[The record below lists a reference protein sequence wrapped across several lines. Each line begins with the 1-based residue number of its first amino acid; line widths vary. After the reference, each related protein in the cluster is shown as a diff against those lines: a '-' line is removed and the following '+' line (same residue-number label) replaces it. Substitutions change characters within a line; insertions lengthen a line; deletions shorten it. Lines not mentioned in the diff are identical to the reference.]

1 MKKCLECGSPMNDLV
16 GRSLEG
22 VEYKYYKCTK
32 CKREILDMKQLEDFA
47 QKYREM
53 KRFNAKISKWGLS
66 LGVRIPKELV
76 KKYNLKGNSNVVIIP
91 EKDGIRIIPA

>member
-1 MKKCLECGSPMNDLV
+1 MTIQRYIIRN
-16 GRSLEG
+16 
-22 VEYKYYKCTK
+22 
-32 CKREILDMKQLEDFA
+32 
-47 QKYREM
+47 
-53 KRFNAKISKWGLS
+53 ISKYDITIND

>member
-1 MKKCLECGSPMNDLV
+1 MLERDKTEIIRDAERERKK
-16 GRSLEG
+16 
-22 VEYKYYKCTK
+22 
-32 CKREILDMKQLEDFA
+32 ILEDFA